1 MLPIIEQLAREV
13 RQLYEQDNAGARAAI
28 EDYLN
33 RQLAGLDY
41 SAKKQFI
48 SLLEEMFPP
57 LPEPEVTP
65 GDPQLQE
72 YLLRFCSL
80 ILGRTL
86 SAAELSSTET
96 MERLSLSFNTIFDS
110 LNQLV
115 HTIRMTLFLEDQIE
129 ETIRHVIGSS
139 LNSDGPSISLEHY
152 LGEIKSAFFLSHQ
165 AFKSAAEK
173 IIDKIL
179 LELDPEQLARA
190 DNGGFMLS
198 STRKAHSFDR
208 YKQVF
213 ENCKKWHDSGHSTS
227 DFLKEF
233 EKQCQTLSQQP
244 RR

>member
-1 MLPIIEQLAREV
+1 MQPIIEQLALEV
-13 RQLYEQDNAGARAAI
+13 RHLYEQDSAEARTSI

-33 RQLAGLDY
+33 RQLTGLDY
-41 SAKKQFI
+41 STKKQFI

-57 LPEPEVTP
+57 LPEPEAVAEK
-65 GDPQLQE
+65 DPLQE

-80 ILGRTL
+80 ILGKTL
-86 SAAELSSTET
+86 SPAELSSPET
-96 MERLSLSFNTIFDS
+96 LERLSRSFNTIFDS

-115 HTIRMTLFLEDQIE
+115 HSIRMTLFLEDQME

-139 LNSDGPSISLEHY
+139 LNNDGPSVSLEHY

-165 AFKSAAEK
+165 AFKSATGK
-173 IIDKIL
+173 MIDKIL

-198 STRKAHSFDR
+198 AMRKAHSFDR

-213 ENCKKWHDSGHSTS
+213 ENCKRWHDSGHSME

-233 EKQCQTLSQQP
+233 EKECQTLSKQP

>member
-1 MLPIIEQLAREV
+1 MKPIIEQLALEV
-13 RQLYEQDNAGARAAI
+13 RQMYEQDNAGARIAI

-41 SAKKQFI
+41 TAKKQFI
-48 SLLEEMFPP
+48 SLLEEAFPP

-65 GDPQLQE
+65 ENKLLQE

-80 ILGRTL
+80 ILGKTL
-86 SAAELSSTET
+86 SPAELSSPET
-96 MERLSLSFNTIFDS
+96 MERLSRSFNTIFDS

-115 HTIRMTLFLEDQIE
+115 HSIRMTLFLEDQLD

-139 LNSDGPSISLEHY
+139 LNNEGPSISLEHY

-165 AFKSAAEK
+165 AFRSAAGK
-173 IIDKIL
+173 MIDRIL
-179 LELDPEQLARA
+179 QELDPEQLARA

-198 STRKAHSFDR
+198 AMRKAHSFDR

-213 ENCKKWHDSGHSTS
+213 ENCKLWHDSGHSME

-233 EKQCQTLSQQP
+233 EKECQTLSQQP